1 MTPEVLARVVLI
13 RGRDARSRPHVR
25 SPGARS
31 RATDER
37 APVGT
42 TGGRLSRG
50 HPDGLALSR
59 NTREESGLKAS
70 EEENGR
76 IEIGSLLDRPEVQRQ
91 IERAR
96 ERFDSIDTQVRT
108 MIKKQPFAVLGGVLA
123 LGYALGWLLSRR

>member
-1 MTPEVLARVVLI
+1 
-13 RGRDARSRPHVR
+13 
-25 SPGARS
+25 
-31 RATDER
+31 
-37 APVGT
+37 
-42 TGGRLSRG
+42 
-50 HPDGLALSR
+50 
-59 NTREESGLKAS
+59 LKAS